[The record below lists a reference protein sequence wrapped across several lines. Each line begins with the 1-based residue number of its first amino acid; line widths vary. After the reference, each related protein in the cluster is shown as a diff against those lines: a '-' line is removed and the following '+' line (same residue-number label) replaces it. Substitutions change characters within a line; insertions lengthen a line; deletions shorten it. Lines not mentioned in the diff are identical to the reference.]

1 MSALKNFEFTKDTI
15 LENER
20 VLLRPLALADI
31 TFLEKYVLEE
41 PALWKFS
48 LVAIQNKIDLEKY
61 IQDAHHARSQ
71 QTAYP
76 FIVFDKLTQSYVGST
91 RFYDIQLAYGTT
103 LLGYTWYSQKVW
115 GSGLNQ
121 HCKFLLLQFAF
132 DRIGLKRV
140 ELRAD
145 NNNKRSIAAMK
156 KIGCTVE
163 GVLRNHLP
171 MPNGTRRDSI
181 VLSILKEEWDVELKQ
196 KLEAQLK

>member
-48 LVAIQNKIDLEKY
+48 LVSIQNKTDLEKY
-61 IQDAHHARSQ
+61 IQDALHARSQ

-91 RFYDIQLAYGTT
+91 RFYDIQLANGTT

-132 DRIGLKRV
+132 DQIGLKRV

-181 VLSILKEEWDVELKQ
+181 VLSILKEEWEVELKQ